1 MIILPIRS
9 IMHVANTKY
18 NVANT
23 NYNVANTNY
32 NVANTNYNVANM
44 KLEFWRRFDACKM
57 SAKIHL
63 REY

>member
-1 MIILPIRS
+1 
-9 IMHVANTKY
+9 MHVANTKYNVANTKY

-32 NVANTNYNVANM
+32 DVANM
-44 KLEFWRRFDACKM
+44 KVEFWRRFDACKM